1 MEEILTEVEDAFAI
15 PEFFNKGNEEEEL
28 SPAELALR
36 DIKSGV
42 IKTRPRF
49 EDYVAPKP
57 VPSGKM
63 KKKRNIAKASRKQ
76 NRGK

>member
-49 EDYVAPKP
+49 ED
-57 VPSGKM
+57 
-63 KKKRNIAKASRKQ
+63 
-76 NRGK
+76 